1 MHPSFHSRGGGGMT
15 TRLTSSRSG
24 SMSNASKKKNSSKKK
39 VLSTI
44 LVLLQH
50 VLLEQVDMVV
60 GVGLRGQQVEGGGGQ
75 LLLLWPERWRPR
87 EPRSRT
93 SCRSPRGIP
102 VAALLAKG
110 WHHINLH
117 SQSLSSGLLLQLLAV
132 AAIYFYSTL
141 WWISWHIS
149 LCLESFGIR
158 SKTTASEWWQVQ
170 GERQSTINN
179 GTPKLRIVG
188 WWFLVLKVCLL
199 CSWPPVC
206 FCSAF

>member
-24 SMSNASKKKNSSKKK
+24 SMSNASKKKNSSKK

-117 SQSLSSGLLLQLLAV
+117 SQSLSSGLLLQLLA
-132 AAIYFYSTL
+132 AIYFYSTL
-141 WWISWHIS
+141 
-149 LCLESFGIR
+149 
-158 SKTTASEWWQVQ
+158 
-170 GERQSTINN
+170 
-179 GTPKLRIVG
+179 
-188 WWFLVLKVCLL
+188 
-199 CSWPPVC
+199 
-206 FCSAF
+206 

>member
-1 MHPSFHSRGGGGMT
+1 MHPSFHSRGGGGGMT

-24 SMSNASKKKNSSKKK
+24 SMSNASKKKNSSKK

-141 WWISWHIS
+141 
-149 LCLESFGIR
+149 
-158 SKTTASEWWQVQ
+158 
-170 GERQSTINN
+170 
-179 GTPKLRIVG
+179 
-188 WWFLVLKVCLL
+188 
-199 CSWPPVC
+199 
-206 FCSAF
+206 

>member
-1 MHPSFHSRGGGGMT
+1 MHPSFHRRGA
-15 TRLTSSRSG
+15 RRRHDH
-24 SMSNASKKKNSSKKK
+24 ASDLFKIRIHVQCFQKKKKNSSKK

-141 WWISWHIS
+141 
-149 LCLESFGIR
+149 
-158 SKTTASEWWQVQ
+158 
-170 GERQSTINN
+170 
-179 GTPKLRIVG
+179 
-188 WWFLVLKVCLL
+188 
-199 CSWPPVC
+199 
-206 FCSAF
+206 

>member
-1 MHPSFHSRGGGGMT
+1 MHPSFH
-15 TRLTSSRSG
+15 TSMRHDH
-24 SMSNASKKKNSSKKK
+24 ASDLFKIRIHVQCFKKKLFKK
-39 VLSTI
+39 
-44 LVLLQH
+44 VLLQH

-75 LLLLWPERWRPR
+75 LLLPWPERWRPR

-170 GERQSTINN
+170 GERQSTIINN
-179 GTPKLRIVG
+179 GTPKTEN
-188 WWFLVLKVCLL
+188 K
-199 CSWPPVC
+199 
-206 FCSAF
+206 SAGGF

>member
-1 MHPSFHSRGGGGMT
+1 MLP
-15 TRLTSSRSG
+15 
-24 SMSNASKKKNSSKKK
+24 KKKELFKK

-75 LLLLWPERWRPR
+75 LLLLWPEQWRPR

-117 SQSLSSGLLLQLLAV
+117 SLGSFSWPLQS
-132 AAIYFYSTL
+132 YFYSTMMNFMTYFALFGVL
-141 WWISWHIS
+141 WNSI
-149 LCLESFGIR
+149 
-158 SKTTASEWWQVQ
+158 KNNSE
-170 GERQSTINN
+170 
-179 GTPKLRIVG
+179 
-188 WWFLVLKVCLL
+188 
-199 CSWPPVC
+199 
-206 FCSAF
+206 